1 MPAVWNDVGVFYG
14 IRNFFGI
21 GGFESGLS
29 VPERIALS
37 AAASTER
44 SQKAYE
50 GIVSDSGLLLGVL
63 RSAAGIGAFFGND
76 RNGDGGE
83 VFSAYREVTKR
94 DSGSKNYSPD
104 IGYIIGNPGISGGAA
119 AVMQY
124 SAALGAARAAA
135 MGTLG
140 TLGILGA
147 AINTV
152 RENAS
157 GACDVTISFGGI
169 LGGTVAVAL
178 AALGNSAAV
187 LAAFLGGIWDDP
199 LNRALG
205 RFMLFGNS
213 ALSIIGAVV
222 KGVGAVGG
230 GALSISGALS
240 SKSNGFGALGGGYL
254 SIFGEPP
261 SKNNGFGALGGAVYG
276 GNGSFFKNSVFNSL
290 FSTGNNVFSSDYIRY
305 DNAFLTGYLIGD
317 ILMRSAGAA
326 GKGGSVNTRI
336 SKSTGLEKI
345 PADVSGISANTQK
358 AAAATEISGDDLK
371 YLRDIAARDVINR
384 FTAAQISV
392 SMGGVTNNLSGT
404 ADLDGIVDYLANGVK
419 TAMECAAEG
428 VHS

>member
-1 MPAVWNDVGVFYG
+1 MPVKVNDVGVFDG
-14 IRNFFGI
+14 IRNFFGF
-21 GGFESGLS
+21 GVFESGLS
-29 VPERIALS
+29 VLERSALS
-37 AAASTER
+37 AAASAER

-50 GIVSDSGLLLGVL
+50 GIVSDSGQLLGIL
-63 RSAAGIGAFFGND
+63 QSAAGIGAFFGND

-83 VFSAYREVTKR
+83 VLSAYREVTKR
-94 DSGSKNYSPD
+94 DSGSKNFSSG
-104 IGYIIGNPGISGGAA
+104 IGISGGTA

-135 MGTLG
+135 AGTLG
-140 TLGILGA
+140 MLGMLGA
-147 AINTV
+147 AISTV

-157 GACDVTISFGGI
+157 GAYDVTISFGGI

-178 AALGNSAAV
+178 AALGNSVIWLRGLFVNSMASVENSAAV

-199 LNRALG
+199 LNKALG

-240 SKSNGFGALGGGYL
+240 S
-254 SIFGEPP
+254 E
-261 SKNNGFGALGGAVYG
+261 NNGFGALGGTVYG
-276 GNGSFFKNSVFNSL
+276 GNSPLFKNSVFNSL
-290 FSTGNNVFSSDYIRY
+290 FSVGKNVFSSDYIRY

-336 SKSTGLEKI
+336 SKSTSIEKI
-345 PADVSGISANTQK
+345 SADVSGISANTQK
-358 AAAATEISGDDLK
+358 AAAASEISGDDLK

-384 FTAAQISV
+384 FTTAQISV

>member
-1 MPAVWNDVGVFYG
+1 MPAVVNDVDVFDG

-21 GGFESGLS
+21 GVFESGLS
-29 VPERIALS
+29 ALERVALS
-37 AAASTER
+37 AAASAER
-44 SQKAYE
+44 TQKAYE
-50 GIVSDSGLLLGVL
+50 GIVSDSGQFLGIL
-63 RSAAGIGAFFGND
+63 QGAAGIGAFFGND
-76 RNGDGGE
+76 CTGDGGE

-94 DSGSKNYSPD
+94 DNGSKNFSPG
-104 IGYIIGNPGISGGAA
+104 IGISGDAA

-135 MGTLG
+135 VGTLG
-140 TLGILGA
+140 TLGALGA
-147 AINTV
+147 AISTV
-152 RENAS
+152 RENVS
-157 GACDVTISFGGI
+157 GAYDVTVSFGGI
-169 LGGTVAVAL
+169 LGGTAAVAL
-178 AALGNSAAV
+178 AALGNSVIRLHGLFVNSMTSVGNLAAV

-199 LNRALG
+199 LNKALG
-205 RFMLFGNS
+205 RFMLFGNT

-222 KGVGAVGG
+222 KGVGSIGG
-230 GALSISGALS
+230 GALSVSGALS
-240 SKSNGFGALGGGYL
+240 SKNNSFGALGGM
-254 SIFGEPP
+254 
-261 SKNNGFGALGGAVYG
+261 VYG
-276 GNGSFFKNSVFNSL
+276 GNSPLFKNSVFNSS

-305 DNAFLTGYLIGD
+305 DNAFLAGYLIGD

-345 PADVSGISANTQK
+345 SADVSGISANTQK
-358 AAAATEISGDDLK
+358 AAAATEISGEDLK

-392 SMGGVTNNLSGT
+392 SMGGVTNNLNGT

>member
-1 MPAVWNDVGVFYG
+1 MPAVVNDVGVFDG

-29 VPERIALS
+29 ALERSALS
-37 AAASTER
+37 AAASAER
-44 SQKAYE
+44 TQKAYE
-50 GIVSDSGLLLGVL
+50 GIVSDSGLLFGILK
-63 RSAAGIGAFFGND
+63 SAAGIGAFFGND

-83 VFSAYREVTKR
+83 VFSAYREVMKM

-104 IGYIIGNPGISGGAA
+104 IGYIIGNPGISGSTA

-135 MGTLG
+135 VGTLG

-152 RENAS
+152 RDNAS
-157 GACDVTISFGGI
+157 GAYDVTISFGGI

-178 AALGNSAAV
+178 AALGNSVIWLRGLFVNSMASVGNSAAV

-199 LNRALG
+199 LNKALG
-205 RFMLFGNS
+205 KFMLFGNS

-230 GALSISGALS
+230 GALSVSGALS
-240 SKSNGFGALGGGYL
+240 SENNSLGALGGT
-254 SIFGEPP
+254 
-261 SKNNGFGALGGAVYG
+261 VYG
-276 GNGSFFKNSVFNSL
+276 GNSPLFNNSVFNSL
-290 FSTGNNVFSSDYIRY
+290 FSTGKNVFSSDYIRY
-305 DNAFLTGYLIGD
+305 DNAFFTGYLIGD

-336 SKSTGLEKI
+336 SKSTSIEKI
-345 PADVSGISANTQK
+345 SADISGISANTQK
-358 AAAATEISGDDLK
+358 AAAATEISGEDLK

-392 SMGGVTNNLSGT
+392 SMGGVTNNLNGT